1 MKKSIIALFILII
14 LVLICTVNAI
24 GIDIKYNELSE
35 EDEKETREY
44 VEFNPL
50 ESEPEK
56 RSFKSFSVNENGE
69 YVLVTG
75 PWSNTD
81 PLEYVTVYDANFE
94 YMYGFSTKVNENMYV
109 DWSADG
115 SILLYLP
122 ISEKVL
128 SINQFGEILYIK
140 GINKEACQ
148 ENRDFWKS
156 VSESAKTKTVVTE
169 KYTYKSSKAISLFN
183 FLLTPC
189 SKIIRTD
196 LNGNSET
203 VFDVSGPTVIRVC
216 LLIGL
221 FVVIIGGAT
230 VVAIILNHK
239 SKKRFKEY
247 KASLQNNKTG
257 DGSMS

>member
-1 MKKSIIALFILII
+1 MTKKIIRIVTFFILLLYISVEVFGAD
-14 LVLICTVNAI
+14 LQ
-24 GIDIKYNELSE
+24 YSELSE
-35 EDEKETREY
+35 EDEKSMCENI
-44 VEFNPL
+44 EFTPL
-50 ESEPEK
+50 DSEPEK

-247 KASLQNNKTG
+247 KASLQNKQQ
-257 DGSMS
+257 